1 MNSSSNS
8 ESNQQKGRS
17 SFTFTPTVHPIVWEG
32 REKEEP
38 LTIRLTRELFPTP
51 IKMIKFESESLTQ
64 FESESLTHIMKLR
77 EIMKLIMWERPPQ
90 F

>member
-17 SFTFTPTVHPIVWEG
+17 SLTFTPTVHPIVWEG

-38 LTIRLTRELFPTP
+38 LTIRLTREVLPTP
-51 IKMIKFESESLTQ
+51 IKMII
-64 FESESLTHIMKLR
+64 FESESLTHKMKLR
-77 EIMKLIMWERPPQ
+77 EIMKLIIWERPPQ

>member
-17 SFTFTPTVHPIVWEG
+17 SLTFTPTVHPIVWEG

-38 LTIRLTRELFPTP
+38 LTIRLTREVFPTP
-51 IKMIKFESESLTQ
+51 IKMIK

>member
-17 SFTFTPTVHPIVWEG
+17 SLTFTPTVHPIVWEG

-38 LTIRLTRELFPTP
+38 LTIRLTREVFPTP
-51 IKMIKFESESLTQ
+51 IKMIKFET
-64 FESESLTHIMKLR
+64 ESLTHIMKLR

>member
-38 LTIRLTRELFPTP
+38 LTIRLTREVFPTP
-51 IKMIKFESESLTQ
+51 IKMIK

-77 EIMKLIMWERPPQ
+77 EIMKLIIWERPPQ

>member
-17 SFTFTPTVHPIVWEG
+17 SLTFTPTVHPIVWEG

-51 IKMIKFESESLTQ
+51 IKMIKFESESLT
-64 FESESLTHIMKLR
+64 HIMKLR
-77 EIMKLIMWERPPQ
+77 EIMKLIIWERPPQ

>member
-1 MNSSSNS
+1 MNYSSNS

-17 SFTFTPTVHPIVWEG
+17 SLTFTPTVHPIVWEG

-51 IKMIKFESESLTQ
+51 IKMIKFET
-64 FESESLTHIMKLR
+64 ESLTHIMKLR

>member
-51 IKMIKFESESLTQ
+51 IKMIKFESESLT
-64 FESESLTHIMKLR
+64 HIMKLR

>member
-17 SFTFTPTVHPIVWEG
+17 SLTFTPTVHPIVWEG

-51 IKMIKFESESLTQ
+51 IKMIKFESESLT
-64 FESESLTHIMKLR
+64 HIMKLR

>member
-1 MNSSSNS
+1 MNYSSNS

-17 SFTFTPTVHPIVWEG
+17 SLTFTPTVHPIVWEG

-38 LTIRLTRELFPTP
+38 LTIRLTREVFPTP
-51 IKMIKFESESLTQ
+51 IKMIKFET
-64 FESESLTHIMKLR
+64 ESLTHIMKLR

>member
-1 MNSSSNS
+1 MNYSSNS

-17 SFTFTPTVHPIVWEG
+17 SLTFTPTVHPIVWEG

-51 IKMIKFESESLTQ
+51 IKMIKFESESLT
-64 FESESLTHIMKLR
+64 HIMKLR

>member
-17 SFTFTPTVHPIVWEG
+17 SITFTPTVHPIVWEG

-51 IKMIKFESESLTQ
+51 IKMIKFESESLT
-64 FESESLTHIMKLR
+64 HIMKLR

>member
-17 SFTFTPTVHPIVWEG
+17 SLTFTPTVHPIVWEG

-51 IKMIKFESESLTQ
+51 IKMIKFESESLT
-64 FESESLTHIMKLR
+64 HIMKLR
-77 EIMKLIMWERPPQ
+77 EIMKLIMWEMPPQ

>member
-17 SFTFTPTVHPIVWEG
+17 SLTFTPTVHPIVWEG

-38 LTIRLTRELFPTP
+38 LTIRLTREVFPTP
-51 IKMIKFESESLTQ
+51 IKMIK

-77 EIMKLIMWERPPQ
+77 EIMKLIIWERPPQ

>member
-17 SFTFTPTVHPIVWEG
+17 SLTFTPTVHPIVWEG

-51 IKMIKFESESLTQ
+51 IKMIKFET
-64 FESESLTHIMKLR
+64 ESLTHIMKLR

>member
-38 LTIRLTRELFPTP
+38 LTIRLTREVFPTP
-51 IKMIKFESESLTQ
+51 IKMIK